1 MFGFGMSAKDKWH
14 LEQVEIMMA
23 PYAMFTGQ
31 KEAKKIA
38 REMFD
43 SVKEGLVAKYGDSIY
58 SENFGD
64 KLIATEKSV
73 VEKRLNTGL
82 TIEDIRNYWNLS
94 RLYRELQISILN
106 MPMHNELGKLID
118 MGKSQDEIDNI
129 MQDIVYGWRKSKPC
143 WGEPEDWNP
152 DLPKYKG
159 YSIDDADIYVEFFN
173 RVGNWQ
179 LKTSSTEKQG
189 LLKKHSS
196 YNSMLR
202 DLISK
207 GII

>member
-14 LEQVEIMMA
+14 LEQVEIMMS
-23 PYAMFTGQ
+23 PYAMLSGQ
-31 KEAKKIA
+31 KEAKKLA

-43 SVKEGLVAKYGDSIY
+43 SVKARLVTKYGDSIY

-64 KLIATEKSV
+64 KLIATEKSG
-73 VEKRLNTGL
+73 VEKRLNAGL
-82 TIEDIRNYWNLS
+82 TMEDIRNYWNLS

-106 MPMHNELGKLID
+106 MPWQIELGKLIE

-143 WGEPEDWNP
+143 WGEPEEYNP

-159 YSIDDADIYVEFFN
+159 YSMKDADLYIEFFD
-173 RVGNWQ
+173 RVGYWQ
-179 LKTSSTEKQG
+179 LKTSNVEQQA
-189 LLKKHSS
+189 LLNDYSS